1 MGGSTTARK
10 LAIGTRGSALAL
22 RQTALVSD
30 ALRQAMPAV
39 EIEVR
44 TIRTEGDVRQ
54 NVSLEEF
61 GGQGV
66 FVKDIETLLLR
77 GEIDLAVHSL
87 KDMPAT
93 LPEGLAL
100 GAVLARGDPRDALVT
115 RAGDSLE
122 GLAEGARVG
131 TDSRRRAVQ
140 LLALRPDLKVE
151 SIRGN
156 VDTRIAK
163 VDAGEYDAVVL
174 AVAGLERLGLLARAT
189 RVFSVDEMLPAVGQA
204 VLAIECR
211 ADNPSVLETLAAIDH
226 AETRHAI
233 TAERAYLRRL
243 GAGCRLPVAAYCDA
257 TAGGLRL
264 RALLATE
271 AGAIYRDEVT
281 GPAGSA
287 EGLGHALAES
297 LLTKAGLGDMPWL

>member
-1 MGGSTTARK
+1 M
-10 LAIGTRGSALAL
+10 IGTRGSALAL

-30 ALRQAMPAV
+30 ALRQTLPGIK
-39 EIEVR
+39 IEVR
-44 TIRTEGDVRQ
+44 TVRTEGDVRQ
-54 NVSLEEF
+54 DVSLEAF

-66 FVKDIETLLLR
+66 FVRDIETLLLR

-115 RAGDSLE
+115 SGGQGLE
-122 GLAEGARVG
+122 DLREGARVG

-140 LLALRPDLKVE
+140 LLALRPDLKIE

-174 AVAGLERLGLLARAT
+174 AVAGLDRLGKQARLS

-204 VLAIECR
+204 VLAVECR
-211 ADNPSVLETLAAIDH
+211 ADDTDMMETLAAIDH
-226 AETRHAI
+226 TQTRHAI
-233 TAERAYLRRL
+233 TAERAYLQRL
-243 GAGCRLPVAAYCDA
+243 GAGCRLPVAAYADA
-257 TAGGLRL
+257 AAGGLRL

-271 AGAIYRDEVT
+271 AGTIYREEAT

-287 EGLGHALAES
+287 ESLGRGLAES
-297 LLTKAGLGDMPWL
+297 LLARAGLGDMPWP